1 MPKQR
6 TREKTNPATKTIIIG
21 LVSFFFFPF
30 LAIVTAGM
38 AHSIADVGLSG
49 GLNLLAIILM
59 SYAFF
64 GGLGLTIWGIIKY
77 ERIRKATKTL

>member
-1 MPKQR
+1 M
-6 TREKTNPATKTIIIG
+6 
-21 LVSFFFFPF
+21 
-30 LAIVTAGM
+30 TAGM

-49 GLNLLAIILM
+49 GLNLLAILLM

>member
-38 AHSIADVGLSG
+38 AHSIADG
-49 GLNLLAIILM
+49 GLVWCHDGSNA
-59 SYAFF
+59 
-64 GGLGLTIWGIIKY
+64 GIAV
-77 ERIRKATKTL
+77 ELKTGRVTVSRTRGY